1 MSEQESGE
9 RGNGCYEH
17 DPIPDCSNTSNS
29 QYNYSQLNDWE
40 TSPGEYGRSYRAAS
54 LAVPRSSYGD
64 ENHPRCPPPSSPGLL
79 DLFYSE
85 ANHFEQPFRRH
96 STADVYHSQRTHT
109 HKITASSPGMERLP
123 QRTPPE
129 VPERKKPGSVPP
141 QLPRPALIEHKI
153 PPPPRKSAPP
163 IQPRARG
170 QVPRPTPLGAS
181 QKEAPKPTAAPPPA
195 QAFFPPTPTDAGPS
209 VFSSMQF
216 KNYEL
221 LNRNQVSFIP
231 CNSECPQSPRR
242 YSYSHAGELKVQ
254 APGPGRPP
262 QRPDTPP
269 PPEYQRKFSEGNLPA
284 EAAVFG
290 NRRRSLKI
298 PPPIETR
305 ATLLTEFSDG
315 EAPAT
320 LSDEHI
326 DKNTIRQDSNV
337 SSDGYSQTSSPSYN
351 IKSMETPLLPRS
363 KSKQGSK
370 VVVPK
375 VGKDKK
381 KATLECLNTSECN
394 KTRIKEGS
402 TSPLTKSMSTP
413 ASLQTA
419 VKLSNGSNMSLH
431 HKIIRDIRRP
441 SSHYISRGRLRFQCA
456 QIILNAIALLAI
468 AAGLAAYF
476 NTYPVKIKYVNKT
489 ITQNFTKTQY
499 VLQPVYEEDL
509 NPAPGICLPL
519 IVRFCQIH
527 KVPYNYTVF
536 PNYIGHFN
544 QKFAETELEMY
555 DAIVD
560 VRCYE
565 LAAFFLC
572 TLFAPKCGSGGNLVR
587 PCRNL
592 CDETIRRCGFFLEVF
607 GLTLPDYLDCKM
619 FPESTNPETCI
630 GHRET
635 ELEFIRSQRPVCHS
649 GFQCDMKRCIPEDYR
664 CDGHVDC
671 EDKSD
676 ELDCIQCQKGMI
688 HCGSN
693 RCISMSQM
701 CDGRVDC
708 PYGQDERNCM
718 RLSKEMGDEAE
729 GDLEIYQPEHHRWR
743 KACVSFWDEGS
754 AGEVCSVLGYG
765 VAKSERLL
773 AKKSYSKGQQRHPY
787 RRSWKKKVALMREMK
802 TCNTSDRENYQVNL
816 ACSDYI
822 CGLRKH
828 PMERPLPRIIGGVES
843 TPGDWPFLA
852 ALLGGPEQIF
862 YCAGVLIS
870 DQWVLTA
877 SHCVGNFSSGDP
889 TGWTIQLGIT
899 RRDAHSYMG
908 QKMKVHR
915 VISHPQYNVG
925 VAHDND
931 VALFQ
936 LKTKVEFHEHLVPVC
951 LPPPNYELA
960 PGTMCTVIG
969 WGKTDDSHASGYEA
983 AVYEVQ
989 VPVLNRDLC
998 NNWLEHRDINVT
1010 KGMICAGYP
1019 EGGKDACQGDSGGP
1033 LLCKMEV
1040 EQQERWFVG
1049 GIVSW
1054 GIKCAHPHLPG
1065 VYAYV
1070 PRYVDWIL
1078 NQMHRYDELERRL

>member
-1 MSEQESGE
+1 
-9 RGNGCYEH
+9 
-17 DPIPDCSNTSNS
+17 
-29 QYNYSQLNDWE
+29 
-40 TSPGEYGRSYRAAS
+40 
-54 LAVPRSSYGD
+54 
-64 ENHPRCPPPSSPGLL
+64 
-79 DLFYSE
+79 
-85 ANHFEQPFRRH
+85 
-96 STADVYHSQRTHT
+96 
-109 HKITASSPGMERLP
+109 
-123 QRTPPE
+123 
-129 VPERKKPGSVPP
+129 
-141 QLPRPALIEHKI
+141 
-153 PPPPRKSAPP
+153 
-163 IQPRARG
+163 
-170 QVPRPTPLGAS
+170 
-181 QKEAPKPTAAPPPA
+181 
-195 QAFFPPTPTDAGPS
+195 
-209 VFSSMQF
+209 
-216 KNYEL
+216 
-221 LNRNQVSFIP
+221 
-231 CNSECPQSPRR
+231 
-242 YSYSHAGELKVQ
+242 
-254 APGPGRPP
+254 
-262 QRPDTPP
+262 
-269 PPEYQRKFSEGNLPA
+269 
-284 EAAVFG
+284 
-290 NRRRSLKI
+290 
-298 PPPIETR
+298 
-305 ATLLTEFSDG
+305 
-315 EAPAT
+315 
-320 LSDEHI
+320 
-326 DKNTIRQDSNV
+326 
-337 SSDGYSQTSSPSYN
+337 
-351 IKSMETPLLPRS
+351 
-363 KSKQGSK
+363 
-370 VVVPK
+370 
-375 VGKDKK
+375 
-381 KATLECLNTSECN
+381 
-394 KTRIKEGS
+394 
-402 TSPLTKSMSTP
+402 
-413 ASLQTA
+413 
-419 VKLSNGSNMSLH
+419 
-431 HKIIRDIRRP
+431 
-441 SSHYISRGRLRFQCA
+441 
-456 QIILNAIALLAI
+456 
-468 AAGLAAYF
+468 
-476 NTYPVKIKYVNKT
+476 
-489 ITQNFTKTQY
+489 
-499 VLQPVYEEDL
+499 
-509 NPAPGICLPL
+509 
-519 IVRFCQIH
+519 
-527 KVPYNYTVF
+527 
-536 PNYIGHFN
+536 
-544 QKFAETELEMY
+544 
-555 DAIVD
+555 
-560 VRCYE
+560 
-565 LAAFFLC
+565 
-572 TLFAPKCGSGGNLVR
+572 
-587 PCRNL
+587 
-592 CDETIRRCGFFLEVF
+592 
-607 GLTLPDYLDCKM
+607 
-619 FPESTNPETCI
+619 
-630 GHRET
+630 
-635 ELEFIRSQRPVCHS
+635 
-649 GFQCDMKRCIPEDYR
+649 MKRCIPEDYR